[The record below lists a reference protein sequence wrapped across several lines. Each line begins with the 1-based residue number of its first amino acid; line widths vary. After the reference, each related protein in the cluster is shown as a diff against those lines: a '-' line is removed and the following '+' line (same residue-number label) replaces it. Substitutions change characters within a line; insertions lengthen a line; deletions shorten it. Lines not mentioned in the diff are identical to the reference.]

1 MRRSGIILLLLVLPA
16 LSFAQRQ
23 KADSLNRLLL
33 TETRDTAR
41 VRLMWSI
48 AGAVNIFSPDSA
60 QQLAQEALTL
70 ARKIHDIEG
79 QSRSLGVLA
88 NSLRSIGNYPRALEL
103 FLQKLKI
110 EEKRNIPRNYSSV
123 LMNIGAVYVDQEE
136 YRKALYYYDKS
147 DSVIQRHNV
156 SDIKYYVF
164 LVKGDA
170 YNRLEIS
177 DSALLYF
184 NRSLELAKAQKD
196 GDLIGASLTGL
207 GHSYL
212 KLGSLQ
218 QSLINYRSAISYLL
232 AANDDETYCE
242 AALGLANL
250 FQTMNKPDSA
260 AHYAS
265 SSMFIAHKDGYLKK
279 ELEAAQFLADH
290 YKNTKNID
298 SAFAY
303 LNIVHTLDDS
313 VNSRSRVRE
322 SQVISSN
329 EQFRQLEIEENHR
342 IAQEERKQQL
352 QMLLIGMFIPG
363 LFLLTLLLSR
373 VKLHVQAIRLLGVLS
388 LLFFFEYLTLL
399 LHPRVE
405 ALTHHTPVYEIL
417 IFVAIA
423 FFLIPAHHR
432 LEHWVI
438 HKLLHHRLP
447 HPEHEKEK
455 EAEKPAQ

>member
-1 MRRSGIILLLLVLPA
+1 MRKQSLLFFLLLLCF
-16 LSFAQRQ
+16 STFAQRQ
-23 KADSLNRLLL
+23 KADSLNRLLQ

-41 VRLMWSI
+41 VRLMWNI

-60 QQLAQEALTL
+60 QQIAQEALTL

-79 QSRSLGVLA
+79 QSRAMGVLA

-103 FLQKLKI
+103 NLQKLKI
-110 EEKRNIPRNYSSV
+110 EEKRNKPRNLGSV

-136 YRKALYYYDKS
+136 YRKALYYYDQS
-147 DSVIQRHNV
+147 DSVIQKFNV
-156 SDIKYYVF
+156 EEIKYFVF

-170 YNRLEIS
+170 YNRLNIS

-184 NRSLELAKAQKD
+184 NRSLELAREKKD
-196 GDLIGASLTGL
+196 GDLIGASMTGL

-212 KLGSLQ
+212 KLGSLR
-218 QSLINYRSAISYLL
+218 QSLLNYRMAIQYLT

-242 AALGLANL
+242 ASLGLANL
-250 FQTMNKPDSA
+250 FRHLNMDDSSA
-260 AHYAS
+260 YYATA
-265 SSMFIAHKDGYLKK
+265 SMSVAHKDGYLKK
-279 ELEAAQFLADH
+279 ELEAADFLADH

-313 VNSRSRVRE
+313 VNSRTRVRE

-329 EQFRQLEIEENHR
+329 EQFRQLELEENSR
-342 IAQEERKQQL
+342 IAAEERKQQL

-405 ALTHHTPVYEIL
+405 RLTHHTPVYEIM

-423 FFLIPAHHR
+423 FFLIPAHHK

-447 HPEHEKEK
+447 HNEKEK
-455 EAEKPAQ
+455 EKEQA